1 MALHLPQ
8 KPTSQDLRKLALRVK
23 NRHNVVNLRLTLS
36 QAHLN
41 LLHIWY
47 IIAYQEKFFFK
58 SKFLMFWMGLHR
70 RDSALNNRMFLQ
82 PVYIIQ
88 N

>member
-23 NRHNVVNLRLTLS
+23 NRHNVVNLRFTLS
-36 QAHLN
+36 QAHLD

-47 IIAYQEKFFFK
+47 IIAY
-58 SKFLMFWMGLHR
+58 
-70 RDSALNNRMFLQ
+70 
-82 PVYIIQ
+82 
-88 N
+88 